1 MTPREY
7 LASEMNS
14 NIHNKVPEVTV
25 SDVPQHQQQVQ
36 YPLHVE
42 ITEDSKGLAKVTASV
57 SSLTTADDARN
68 QCVELFIKTKEDL
81 KQNGVKVAE

>member
-7 LASEMNS
+7 LASEMS
-14 NIHNKVPEVTV
+14 SAQNKIPEVTTA
-25 SDVPQHQQQVQ
+25 SGIIPHQQVQ
-36 YPLHVE
+36 YPFHVE

-57 SSLTTADDARN
+57 RSLITADDART

-81 KQNGVKVAE
+81 KQKGVKVAE